1 MAKSSLNNNKQNY
14 FKNLFFKQNF
24 KIHSLNIGDHKMKT
38 NKTTGQS
45 SIQLFFIFLLL
56 LLFSIPT
63 MAQNRAQSDFTFV
76 NNTGEKAT
84 DLHIKFKNAPT
95 KIPDPQ
101 NIADYT
107 YQEPH
112 GTFKNGNG
120 SGSNN
125 WDLAAGNGLGV
136 AKGASV
142 KLYWSTTGSAAEV
155 ESYKWTNDN
164 NLDPKTG
171 VIAVNGNRSGW
182 IQCSSVQP
190 SAGDGFIELAIANET
205 FTFSCPPGLSG
216 ADMAIAI
223 SNFIE
228 ADIEYLHVSSL
239 EDNTVMFY
247 ASYLSEPIDNFTC
260 NINQDSSMTTEFK
273 YLPEVIPT
281 LSEWGVIILLLL
293 VVAMGMVFLYQRQP
307 AMAVAG
313 GAEISNAKPHLFN
326 RKLFTKVFAIT
337 LLIGFAGLLGAYLWF
352 GQITSADPLGVFVSA
367 AVVAYMVQLGMLKK
381 EGRG

>member
-1 MAKSSLNNNKQNY
+1 
-14 FKNLFFKQNF
+14 
-24 KIHSLNIGDHKMKT
+24 
-38 NKTTGQS
+38 
-45 SIQLFFIFLLL
+45 
-56 LLFSIPT
+56 
-63 MAQNRAQSDFTFV
+63 
-76 NNTGEKAT
+76 
-84 DLHIKFKNAPT
+84 
-95 KIPDPQ
+95 
-101 NIADYT
+101 
-107 YQEPH
+107 
-112 GTFKNGNG
+112 
-120 SGSNN
+120 
-125 WDLAAGNGLGV
+125 
-136 AKGASV
+136 
-142 KLYWSTTGSAAEV
+142 
-155 ESYKWTNDN
+155 
-164 NLDPKTG
+164 
-171 VIAVNGNRSGW
+171 
-182 IQCSSVQP
+182 
-190 SAGDGFIELAIANET
+190 
-205 FTFSCPPGLSG
+205 
-216 ADMAIAI
+216 MAIAI

>member
-1 MAKSSLNNNKQNY
+1 MEKSSSNNNKQNF
-14 FKNLFFKQNF
+14 FKNLISKQQF
-24 KIHSLNIGDHKMKT
+24 KIHSLNIGDYKMKT
-38 NKTTGQS
+38 TKTTGQS

-84 DLHIKFKNAPT
+84 DLHIKFKNAAT
-95 KIPDPQ
+95 KIADPQ
-101 NIADYT
+101 NPADYT

-112 GTFKNGNG
+112 GTFKNGAG

-125 WDLAAGNGLGV
+125 WDLAAGGNGLGV
-136 AKGASV
+136 ANGASV
-142 KLYWSTTGSAAEV
+142 TLYWSTTGSAAEV

-205 FTFSCPPGLSG
+205 FTFSYPPGLSG

-293 VVAMGMVFLYQRQP
+293 VVAVGMVFLYQRQP
-307 AMAVAG
+307 
-313 GAEISNAKPHLFN
+313 
-326 RKLFTKVFAIT
+326 
-337 LLIGFAGLLGAYLWF
+337 
-352 GQITSADPLGVFVSA
+352 
-367 AVVAYMVQLGMLKK
+367 
-381 EGRG
+381 